1 MAMKKLRIGFFVDAF
16 FPTIDG
22 VIQVVNQYASRLS
35 EIAEVI
41 VFAPNA
47 NEKNY
52 VDQFP
57 YQVIRSINIKVL
69 TTEYFLSL
77 PRLDNDFMKALKNSN
92 LDIVHIHS
100 PFTMGQ
106 LGLNYAKKHKIP
118 VIASLHSQYKRD
130 FLERTKSKVITDI
143 AIKEIIKVFNQCDR
157 CYAVNPAVAL
167 LYIDYGLKHEPGI
180 FRNATEMYFEQGH
193 DLVDDINEKYHL
205 KDIPT
210 LLFVGRIDKVKNIM
224 FIAEVLHEL
233 KKLNFDFQ
241 FMMVGDGPDKKE
253 WLKKITSYQLND
265 RIILTG
271 KVRDRKELAAI
282 NERSDLFVFP
292 SLYDTNSLVQIE
304 AASQKTPS
312 IFLKGAVTAYDV
324 IDQVN
329 GYFSTQEPKQFAQDI
344 IQIFQNQEQLKAVSE
359 RAYQDLY
366 HTWEEVVQYA
376 YTTYEY
382 HIELKK
388 GVHQ

>member
-1 MAMKKLRIGFFVDAF
+1 MKKMRIGFFVDAF

-22 VIQVVNQYASRLS
+22 VIQVVNQYATRLS

-41 VFAPNA
+41 VFAPKA
-47 NEKNY
+47 SEKNY
-52 VDQFP
+52 VDNFP

-77 PRLDNDFMKALKNSN
+77 PRLDNDFMKALKSSN

-180 FRNATEMYFEQGH
+180 FRNATEMYHQQGH
-193 DLVDDINEKYHL
+193 ELIEDTKVKYHL
-205 KDIPT
+205 KDVPT

-224 FIAEVLHEL
+224 FIAEVLYEL
-233 KKLNFDFQ
+233 KKRHFEYQ
-241 FMMVGDGPDKKE
+241 FLMVGDGPDKKE
-253 WLKKITSYQLND
+253 WLRKITNYQLND

-271 KVRDRKELAAI
+271 KIKDRKELAAI
-282 NERSDLFVFP
+282 NELSDLFVFP

-312 IFLKGAVTAYDV
+312 IFLRGAVTAYDV
-324 IDQVN
+324 IDKVN
-329 GYFSTQEPKQFAQDI
+329 GYFSSQDPIEFANEI
-344 IQIFQNQEQLKAVSE
+344 IQLFQDRAQLKKVGE
-359 RAYQDLY
+359 QAYQDLY
-366 HTWEEVVQYA
+366 HTWDEVVQYA
-376 YTTYEY
+376 YKTYEY
-382 HIELKK
+382 HISTKK
-388 GVHQ
+388 GVNK